1 MTQLTKQ
8 QILEETYNY
17 YTEDVKRRAVGPRG
31 CLYTYIL
38 DNGTKKHCAVGRCFK
53 PEFQEKDLDSTL
65 FTDPSNTSC
74 MSLKDLESLLQD
86 KYKGHELRF
95 WRDLQFFH
103 DTNGYWDSSLTDIG
117 QIYYDSLVKKWC
129 S

>member
-17 YTEDVKRRAVGPRG
+17 YTEDVKRRATGPRG
-31 CLYTYIL
+31 CLYTYIFE
-38 DNGTKKHCAVGRCFK
+38 DGTKTHCAVGRCFK
-53 PEFQEKDLDSTL
+53 PEFQEKDLENE
-65 FTDPSNTSC
+65 FFIDPDDTSC

-86 KYKGHELRF
+86 QYKGHELKF
-95 WRDLQFFH
+95 WRDLQYFH
-103 DTNGYWDSSLTDIG
+103 DTNKHWNNILTNRG
-117 QIYYDSLVKKWC
+117 QMYYDNLVNKWC

>member
-8 QILEETYNY
+8 QILEETCNY
-17 YTEDVKRRAVGPRG
+17 YTEDVKRRATGPRG
-31 CLYTYIL
+31 CLYTYIFQ
-38 DNGTKKHCAVGRCFK
+38 DGTKTHCAVGRCFK
-53 PEFQEKDLDSTL
+53 TELQEKDLDNEL
-65 FTDPSNTSC
+65 FIDPGDTSC

-95 WRDLQFFH
+95 WGDLQNFH
-103 DTNGYWDSSLTDIG
+103 DTNDYWDSSLTDIG
-117 QIYYDSLVKKWC
+117 QVYYDSLVKKWC

>member
-17 YTEDVKRRAVGPRG
+17 YTEDVNRRANGPSG
-31 CLYTYIL
+31 CLYTYIFE
-38 DNGTKKHCAVGRCFK
+38 DGTKTHCAVGRCLK

-65 FTDPSNTSC
+65 FTDPSDTSC

-95 WRDLQFFH
+95 WRDLQYFH
-103 DTNGYWDSSLTDIG
+103 DTN
-117 QIYYDSLVKKWC
+117 KH
-129 S
+129 